1 MTAVL
6 APTPQLRAP
15 LRPQRASPLLLSYA
29 WYAPSLSTYDMF
41 AARDRRVLLNA
52 RDPVVSGSPT
62 LFNRFRR
69 LVNEKRPIGPSA
81 RCPDADRPGGRTARA
96 ILSKFRRGGLEF
108 TSFANPRRPMTR
120 LFGNP
125 HRCAR
130 HPPSTGGRFSWR
142 DALTPRQSERWA
154 YPLQTCQSRAV
165 IRPGIHVR
173 HACRLSLA

>member
-6 APTPQLRAP
+6 APTPQSRAP

-52 RDPVVSGSPT
+52 RDPVVSGSPA

-81 RCPDADRPGGRTARA
+81 GCPDANVWGPNGAGPF
-96 ILSKFRRGGLEF
+96 SKFSWGRLEF
-108 TSFANPRRPMTR
+108 NPSSRRRAFSGIRMGAQSAHLQLVDGFLEGTQSPGKVNGGKSPPNTSEP
-120 LFGNP
+120 G
-125 HRCAR
+125 
-130 HPPSTGGRFSWR
+130 
-142 DALTPRQSERWA
+142 
-154 YPLQTCQSRAV
+154 V
-165 IRPGIHVR
+165 IRPGTPAR
-173 HACRLSLA
+173 HWCRLSLA

>member
-1 MTAVL
+1 MGTKVLMTAVL

-81 RCPDADRPGGRTARA
+81 RCPDANRPGGRTARA
-96 ILSKFRRGGLEF
+96 HSLKIQAWRIEL
-108 TSFANPRRPMTR
+108 TSFDNRE
-120 LFGNP
+120 
-125 HRCAR
+125 
-130 HPPSTGGRFSWR
+130 GR
-142 DALTPRQSERWA
+142 
-154 YPLQTCQSRAV
+154 
-165 IRPGIHVR
+165 
-173 HACRLSLA
+173 